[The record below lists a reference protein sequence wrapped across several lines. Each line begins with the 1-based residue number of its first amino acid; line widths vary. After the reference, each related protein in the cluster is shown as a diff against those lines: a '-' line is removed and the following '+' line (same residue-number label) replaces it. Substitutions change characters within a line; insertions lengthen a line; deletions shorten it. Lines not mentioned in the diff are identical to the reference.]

1 MLNDSTHVLKVENL
15 TKIFSFGGSWWR
27 GKSPT
32 TFTAV
37 DSISF
42 DLRRGEI
49 LGVLGPNGAGKTTTI
64 QMLLST
70 LIPTSGKISYFG
82 KDFFSNRSECLQHL
96 AFASTYVRLPGRLTI
111 LENLDVYGRLYGL
124 TSVERKDR
132 IEKLLKQFEMWD
144 YRYKE
149 SGALSAGQITRVM
162 LVKAFLS
169 RPKIVLLDE
178 PTASLDPDI
187 AFEVRQYI
195 LKEQQEHGTT
205 FLLTSHNMDEVTQV
219 CNRVMVLQK
228 GKIIASDKPENLA
241 RSVST
246 GHLSLMVPE
255 GMDKAAAYVQGR
267 AWKFDVQEKWIT
279 IEVEESQVA
288 QVLTEFAQHGISY
301 SHISIEK
308 PTLEDYFM
316 QVARSQRKPRKS

>member
-1 MLNDSTHVLKVENL
+1 MSTNDSSFVLKVENL
-15 TKIFSFGGSWWR
+15 TKIFSFGGSWWSR
-27 GKSPT
+27 QKAT

-42 DLRRGEI
+42 ELTAGEI

-70 LIPTSGKISYFG
+70 LSPTSGKITYFG
-82 KDFFSNRSECLQHL
+82 KDFFKNRSEILQQI

-124 TSVERKDR
+124 TWEERKSR
-132 IEKLLKQFEMWD
+132 SEKLLKQFEMWE

-149 SGALSAGQITRVM
+149 CGALSAGQTTRVM
-162 LVKAFLS
+162 LAKAFLS
-169 RPKIVLLDE
+169 KPKIVLLDE

-187 AFEVRQYI
+187 AFEVRQFI
-195 LKEQQEHGTT
+195 LREQKENGTT
-205 FLLTSHNMDEVTQV
+205 FLITSHNMDEVTQV

-228 GKIIASDKPENLA
+228 GKIIASDRPEKLA
-241 RSVST
+241 ESVST
-246 GHLSLMVPE
+246 GHLSLLISQD
-255 GMDKAAAYVQGR
+255 MDR
-267 AWKFDVQEKWIT
+267 ASAFATSKGWKFEIEEKWIT
-279 IEVEESQVA
+279 IEVEERNIA
-288 QVLTEFAQHGISY
+288 HVLMECANNKIDY
-301 SHISIEK
+301 SHVSIDK

-316 QVARSQRKPRKS
+316 QVSRSQRKRK